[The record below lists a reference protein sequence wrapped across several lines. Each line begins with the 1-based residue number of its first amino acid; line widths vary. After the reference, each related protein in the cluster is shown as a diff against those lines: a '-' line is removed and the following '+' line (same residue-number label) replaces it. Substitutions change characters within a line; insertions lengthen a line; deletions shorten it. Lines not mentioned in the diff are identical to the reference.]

1 MTIMVAEA
9 VAIAAIAATIVVQV
23 VKIIVAVVAKVTVN
37 QLVNT
42 TQFLHY
48 LILVMVRAKDIA
60 ITAVVEL
67 VCQLVIAGLPK
78 P

>member
-1 MTIMVAEA
+1 MVAEA

-23 VKIIVAVVAKVTVN
+23 VKIIVAVVAKVTAN
-37 QLVNT
+37 QLVSGMR
-42 TQFLHY
+42 FLHH
-48 LILVMVRAKDIA
+48 LILVMVRAKDFA

-67 VCQLVIAGLPK
+67 VCQLVIAGSPK

>member
-1 MTIMVAEA
+1 MVAEA

-23 VKIIVAVVAKVTVN
+23 VKIIVAVVAKVTAN

-42 TQFLHY
+42 TQLLHH
-48 LILVMVRAKDIA
+48 LILVVRAKDIA